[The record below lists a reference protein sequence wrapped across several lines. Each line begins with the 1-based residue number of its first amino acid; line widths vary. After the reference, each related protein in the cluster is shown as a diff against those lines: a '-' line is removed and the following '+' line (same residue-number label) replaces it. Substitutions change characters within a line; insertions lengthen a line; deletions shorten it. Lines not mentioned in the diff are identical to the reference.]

1 MTLTYMLLKQLL
13 SPLDFT
19 LVKTRAIALKKRK
32 YKEEQFHVSLVRKT
46 TCNIK
51 VLVDL
56 GRPPFKTY
64 IETQMLKCSQR
75 LPFWKE
81 NTYLRKTINEEIKI
95 TNLDCITNL
104 KYISDPYGLSNFMI
118 NIFKAVEGNIS
129 KKDCKNKHNFFQT
142 RDTDS
147 FIQENFF
154 TYSSEKMHIFT
165 QTKDQCK
172 KETSMNLKDYDNRVA
187 ITKLKLSSHNMAINM
202 AKWYKLPDD

>member
-32 YKEEQFHVSLVRKT
+32 YKEEQFHVWLVRKT

-56 GRPPFKTY
+56 GRPPFKIY
-64 IETQMLKCSQR
+64 IETQMFKYSLR
-75 LPFWKE
+75 LPFLKE
-81 NTYLRKTINEEIKI
+81 NIYLRKTINEEIKI
-95 TNLDCITNL
+95 TNLECITNL
-104 KYISDPYGLSNFMI
+104 KYISDSYGLPNFMI
-118 NIFKAVEGNIS
+118 NIFKVVEGNIS

-142 RDTDS
+142 RDKDS
-147 FIQENFF
+147 FIQKNFF

-202 AKWYKLPDD
+202 TKWYKLPDD

>member
-56 GRPPFKTY
+56 GRPPFKIY

-154 TYSSEKMHIFT
+154 TYSPEKMHIFT
-165 QTKDQCK
+165 QTKDQYK
-172 KETSMNLKDYDNRVA
+172 KKTSMNLKDYDNRVA

>member
-56 GRPPFKTY
+56 GRPPFKIY
-64 IETQMLKCSQR
+64 IETQMLKYSLR
-75 LPFWKE
+75 LPFLKE
-81 NTYLRKTINEEIKI
+81 NIYLRKTINEEIKI
-95 TNLDCITNL
+95 TNLECITNL
-104 KYISDPYGLSNFMI
+104 KYISDSYGLPNFMI
-118 NIFKAVEGNIS
+118 NIFKVVEGNIS

-154 TYSSEKMHIFT
+154 TYSPEKMHIFT
-165 QTKDQCK
+165 QTKDQYK
-172 KETSMNLKDYDNRVA
+172 KKTSMNLKDYDNRVA

>member
-56 GRPPFKTY
+56 GRPPFKIY
-64 IETQMLKCSQR
+64 IETQMFKYSLR
-75 LPFWKE
+75 LPFLKE
-81 NTYLRKTINEEIKI
+81 NIYLRKTINEEIKI
-95 TNLDCITNL
+95 TNLECITNL
-104 KYISDPYGLSNFMI
+104 KYISDSYGLPNFMI
-118 NIFKAVEGNIS
+118 NIFKVVEGNIS

-154 TYSSEKMHIFT
+154 TYSPEKMHIFT
-165 QTKDQCK
+165 QTKDQYK
-172 KETSMNLKDYDNRVA
+172 KKTSMNLKDYDNRVA

>member
-1 MTLTYMLLKQLL
+1 MLLKQLL
-13 SPLDFT
+13 SSLDFT

-56 GRPPFKTY
+56 GRPPFKIY
-64 IETQMLKCSQR
+64 IETQMLKYSLR
-75 LPFWKE
+75 LPFLKE
-81 NTYLRKTINEEIKI
+81 NIYLRKTINEEIKI
-95 TNLDCITNL
+95 TNLECITNL
-104 KYISDPYGLSNFMI
+104 KYISDSDGLPNFMI
-118 NIFKAVEGNIS
+118 NIFKVVEGNIS

-142 RDTDS
+142 RDKDS
-147 FIQENFF
+147 FIQKNFF

-187 ITKLKLSSHNMAINM
+187 ITKLKLSSHNLAINM
-202 AKWYKLPDD
+202 TKWYKLPDG

>member
-56 GRPPFKTY
+56 GRPPFKIY
-64 IETQMLKCSQR
+64 IETQMLKYSLR
-75 LPFWKE
+75 LPFLKE
-81 NTYLRKTINEEIKI
+81 NIYLRKTINEEIKI

-154 TYSSEKMHIFT
+154 TYSPEKMHIFT
-165 QTKDQCK
+165 QTKDQYK
-172 KETSMNLKDYDNRVA
+172 KKTSMNLKDYDNRVA

>member
-1 MTLTYMLLKQLL
+1 M
-13 SPLDFT
+13 P
-19 LVKTRAIALKKRK
+19 
-32 YKEEQFHVSLVRKT
+32 LVRKT

-104 KYISDPYGLSNFMI
+104 KYISGPYGLSNFMI

-142 RDTDS
+142 WDTDS

-154 TYSSEKMHIFT
+154 TYSPEKMHIFT
-165 QTKDQCK
+165 QTKDQYK
-172 KETSMNLKDYDNRVA
+172 KKTSMNLKDYDNRVA
-187 ITKLKLSSHNMAINM
+187 IAKLKLSSHNMAINM